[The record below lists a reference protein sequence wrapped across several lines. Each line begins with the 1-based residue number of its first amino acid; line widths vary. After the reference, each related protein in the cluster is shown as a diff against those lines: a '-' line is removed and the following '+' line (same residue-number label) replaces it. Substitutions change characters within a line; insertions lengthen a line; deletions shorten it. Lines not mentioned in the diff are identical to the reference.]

1 MNLTQNLFDDISSFS
16 QLRRA
21 AYKAKKNARVTH
33 ALASYWV
40 ELESNLLS
48 LQIQLQ
54 ACSYRPS
61 PYTTFMIAEPKP
73 RRIQAAP
80 FVDRIVHHSLCH
92 SLAPHL
98 ERSYLAHSFACQKG
112 KGNHKAV
119 LQAKKFARKFQEGY
133 CLKIDIRHCFE
144 TVNHE
149 ILMRKL
155 SKRIRCKKSLRLCE
169 QIISH
174 GGVEGKGL
182 PIGNLS
188 SQHFA
193 NFYLDSLDHFC
204 VEKLNIK
211 GFIRYMDDILLF
223 SHRKDHLVKVL
234 GELTI
239 ILPMM
244 LDQDLKH
251 SATRLVPVSLGIP
264 FLGFRIFPSFT
275 RFEQSRKRRFIRKWK
290 QLDKAAEETQQR
302 GFHSLIAWSEQ
313 ANTRQFRRN
322 LLQ

>member
-1 MNLTQNLFDDISSFS
+1 MQFDDSALVQFAREHEVLSWKTQFFH
-16 QLRRA
+16 
-21 AYKAKKNARVTH
+21 YKEEPIWSVM
-33 ALASYWV
+33 V
-40 ELESNLLS
+40 
-48 LQIQLQ
+48 
-54 ACSYRPS
+54 SYRS
-61 PYTTFMIAEPKP
+61 PRKITALQQSIP
-73 RRIQAAP
+73 IQ
-80 FVDRIVHHSLCH
+80 
-92 SLAPHL
+92 
-98 ERSYLAHSFACQKG
+98 ER
-112 KGNHKAV
+112 
-119 LQAKKFARKFQEGY
+119 AKKFARKFQNIY

-144 TVNHE
+144 TVNHD

-155 SKRIRCKKSLRLCE
+155 IKRIRCKRSLWLCE
-169 QIISH
+169 QIIRH

-204 VEKLNIK
+204 VEKLKIK

-223 SHRKDHLVKVL
+223 SHCKDHLLEVL

-239 ILPMM
+239 LIPEL
-244 LDQDLKH
+244 LDQHIKH
-251 SATRLVPVSLGIP
+251 SATRLVPIFHGVP

-275 RFEQSRKRRFIRKWK
+275 RFDQSRKRRFIRKWK
-290 QLDKAAEETQQR
+290 QLEKADQETQQR